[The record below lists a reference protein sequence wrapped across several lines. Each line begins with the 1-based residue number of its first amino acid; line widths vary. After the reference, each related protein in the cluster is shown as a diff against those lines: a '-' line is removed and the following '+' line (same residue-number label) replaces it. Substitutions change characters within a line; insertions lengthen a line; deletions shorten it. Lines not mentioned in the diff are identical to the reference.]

1 MPRLVTPVTDQKAV
15 TSQPRRPAECRT
27 IEGEVV
33 TSQSGEPKPV
43 PERSADFDHLGLD
56 GVRHY
61 RQSLSQE
68 ESRVSYWRRILQAR
82 LDTVQAER
90 LAGELERLRPM
101 LTDSRVTGGRTALI
115 EIMPF
120 DDIPPLPNLE
130 QLWDRTVEPDDE
142 LGRAKLVAELTD
154 AEAQLS
160 AYRSALHRRITAA
173 TTELIARYRE
183 DPALCLDV
191 LPTSR
196 TPTSSTP
203 ARSTA

>member
-1 MPRLVTPVTDQKAV
+1 M
-15 TSQPRRPAECRT
+15 
-27 IEGEVV
+27 
-33 TSQSGEPKPV
+33 TSQSGEPKAV
-43 PERSADFDHLGLD
+43 PERSADFNHLRLD

-61 RQSLSQE
+61 RQTLSQE

-82 LDTVQAER
+82 LDTLRAER
-90 LAGELERLRPM
+90 MTGDLDHLRPM
-101 LTDSRVTGGRTALI
+101 LTDSRVAGGRTALI

-130 QLWDRTVEPDDE
+130 QLWDRTVEPGDE
-142 LGRAKLVAELTD
+142 AGRAALVSELTE

-160 AYRSALHRRITAA
+160 AYRSALHQRISAA

-183 DPALCLDV
+183 EPALCLGV
-191 LPTSR
+191 LPTSH
-196 TPTSSTP
+196 SP